1 MGEPAIFLDRDG
13 VVNENR
19 ADHVKGWNEFRF
31 LPGVFQAVES
41 LTAIGLPIFIVTN
54 QAVVNRN
61 ILSREQLEEIHQRML
76 RQLRARGARI
86 DAVLSCPHDSHER
99 CSCRKPEPGLLLSA
113 AKLHGI
119 DLSRSVLV
127 GDAVTDVIAGKR
139 SGCRTVLVLTGR
151 GRDALETLHRDPASI
166 PDAVARDLL
175 SATDAVRRLLGAE
188 RAPAAGG
195 SQPASEF
202 GPVGSIVAGSIDGAF
217 VR

>member
-1 MGEPAIFLDRDG
+1 MCKPAIFLDRDG

-19 ADHVKGWNEFRF
+19 SDHVKGWEEFRF
-31 LPGVFQAVES
+31 LPGVFQALAA
-41 LTAIGLPIFIVTN
+41 LTALGLPIFVVTN

-61 ILSREQLEEIHQRML
+61 ILSRDQLEEIHLRML
-76 RQLRARGARI
+76 RQLRGSGARV
-86 DAVLSCPHDSHER
+86 DAVLSCPHDSHQGCR
-99 CSCRKPEPGLLLSA
+99 CRKPEPGLLLNA

-139 SGCRTVLVLTGR
+139 AGSRTVLVLTGR

-175 SATDAVRRLLGAE
+175 AATDAVRRLLRPDDVHNEVDSSQAGAPHTT
-188 RAPAAGG
+188 PAA
-195 SQPASEF
+195 STRVVEVFA
-202 GPVGSIVAGSIDGAF
+202 
-217 VR
+217 RH